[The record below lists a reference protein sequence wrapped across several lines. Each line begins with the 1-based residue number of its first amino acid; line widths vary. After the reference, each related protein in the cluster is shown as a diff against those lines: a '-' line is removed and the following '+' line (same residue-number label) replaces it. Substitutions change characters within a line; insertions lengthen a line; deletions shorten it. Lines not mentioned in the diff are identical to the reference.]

1 MALETTIEPV
11 LVTPKVIPAV
21 LVIPVVLIVK
31 VLVALV
37 ASVFILEAET
47 AVKPPVKVAAADAPT
62 NLIAPP
68 VLLIPE
74 PFKLNDSGI
83 VKALVLLISTA
94 APLPTIVPCAP
105 DKVPNASLF
114 AICITPAVTEVVPA

>member
-1 MALETTIEPV
+1 
-11 LVTPKVIPAV
+11 V

-37 ASVFILEAET
+37 ASVFILEAVT
-47 AVKPPVKVAAADAPT
+47 AVKPPVKVAAAEAPT

-68 VLLIPE
+68 LLIPE

-83 VKALVLLISTA
+83 VKALAPLISIA
-94 APLPTIVPCAP
+94 APLATIVP
-105 DKVPNASLF
+105 
-114 AICITPAVTEVVPA
+114 